1 MHFQKIIQ
9 FVLPILYI
17 LATIQPKKKKKTMLK
32 SFPKL
37 KNKNKNKSD
46 YLDLLLN
53 ESKKIRDDALKK
65 V

>member
-17 LATIQPKKKKKTMLK
+17 LATIQPKKNKTMLK